1 MSTKFQ
7 KRTIQSLRSQLQL
20 RFAGHEKANRM
31 RPCMKMRQQMARFP
45 VRRKSRIRQRT
56 PNKFPTATGGIAR
69 LAYGQTKAAGKD
81 PTDFLLRAKLT
92 EQQITDAHIR
102 VPVKAQIDFLN
113 LVADALQD
121 EFLGIRLAQKVDL
134 RELGLMFYVL
144 ASSAKLK
151 DALQRVERYSGIN
164 NEGIRIGYRAEQGS
178 IAFHHVGISRSS
190 DRHQIEFFATI
201 LLRICRHIVDRQL
214 VPLTIKFMHHRAHL
228 PSDLRSFFG
237 CDVTFGSRTD
247 EIIFSKQLVERAVV
261 SADPYLN
268 SMLEKFCDE
277 TVSNR
282 REISSDWRLKVEN
295 AIARLLPHG
304 QARMPNVCRELG
316 VSSRTLSRRL
326 TSEGHTF
333 AEVLDALRS
342 DLAKRYL
349 REPDL
354 TISEIAWLLGY
365 RQTSSFDHAF
375 KRWTG
380 KMPSHARAR
389 S

>member
-1 MSTKFQ
+1 
-7 KRTIQSLRSQLQL
+7 
-20 RFAGHEKANRM
+20 
-31 RPCMKMRQQMARFP
+31 MARFP
-45 VRRKSRIRQRT
+45 IRRNSRIRQRT
-56 PNKFPTATGGIAR
+56 PGKFPTAAGGIAR
-69 LAYGQTKAAGKD
+69 LAYKQAKAAGKD
-81 PTDFLLRAKLT
+81 PAHFLVRAKLT
-92 EQQITDAHIR
+92 LRQITDAHIR

-113 LVADALQD
+113 FVANALQD

-134 RELGLMFYVL
+134 RELGLVYYVL
-144 ASSAKLK
+144 ASSAKLN

-164 NEGIRIGYRAEQGS
+164 NEGIRIRYRAEQGS
-178 IAFHHVGISRSS
+178 IVFQHVGISRLS
-190 DRHQIEFFATI
+190 DRHQIEFFVTI

-214 VPLTIKFMHHRAHL
+214 VPDTIKFMHRRARL
-228 PSDLRSFFG
+228 PSDLQSFFG
-237 CDVTFGSRTD
+237 CDVTFGNKAD
-247 EIIFSKQLVERAVV
+247 EIIFSKHLGERAVV

-268 SMLEKFCDE
+268 SLLEKFCDE
-277 TVSNR
+277 VTSNR
-282 REISSDWRLKVEN
+282 RAISSDWRIKVEN
-295 AIARLLPHG
+295 VIAQLLPHG
-304 QARMPNVCRELG
+304 QARMPEVCRELG

-326 TSEGHTF
+326 TSEGYTF
-333 AEVLDALRS
+333 AEVLDVLRS

-389 S
+389 R